1 MSTVGI
7 VLLVVIAV
15 LVASLVLVAL
25 RSLHSIGPSEVG
37 LVNKRLA
44 RRSLDEGNP
53 VALQGE
59 AGFQATLLM
68 PGLRFKLWPIHSV
81 SKHPWVQVPAGE
93 IGVVIAQVGEPV
105 QIGAKSAEYQ
115 PEFGNFNDLGAFLSH
130 GGQKGVQRPV
140 LPPGTLVPIH
150 PAAFLV
156 ITASRVYGEPVSSEL
171 QAVVRQYGAITPEVF
186 GLTPEQLQVTVIAP
200 NGAVDMVGIVTTLD
214 GEPLP
219 AGDIASRL
227 GGFADVEAMEDG
239 GATDAEIIDTLL
251 GRKNELHNNYQD
263 FQAFMAHGGRIG
275 LQHDPLLYGAY
286 LLNPFLVR
294 VEMVP
299 MLVVRQGEVAVV
311 KSFVGLPTLDTSG
324 AEFKFGSIVQPG
336 RRGIWQEPLRTGK
349 YPINPRIYAAEI
361 VPTSILT
368 LNWASATSKA
378 HDLDSS
384 LSAIDGKSREG
395 FVFSIDLQ
403 VQIHVSDTKA
413 PKVISMVGTMQNLV
427 NEVLQ
432 SAVGNHFRNTL
443 QRLEAVRFIETRDE
457 VQQAALEAVTRYL
470 ASYDVETR
478 GVYIQD
484 VVFPVELVQV
494 LTEREIAKQEKAT
507 FHEQREAQSARIEVE
522 KARGTADMQGQ
533 LASSQVSIEIN
544 HNAAEARAEQA
555 RGEAAYVETTARAE
569 ATKVEVM
576 GKADASRISNI
587 GLAEAT
593 KVQAVGAAEASRAE
607 AVGLAEAKAAE
618 ALGLARAEG
627 FEKQKE
633 ALGAAATAIVAA
645 INAIAEGGVDVMPNV
660 LVTGG
665 GSSLDGLAATLIQRL
680 GPDVATMPAV
690 LGSSAEVTP
699 AV

>member
-1 MSTVGI
+1 MLI
-7 VLLVVIAV
+7 ILVV
-15 LVASLVLVAL
+15 SLVIVAL
-25 RSLHSIGPSEVG
+25 AAFTIGRSLRVIGPSEVG

-44 RRSLDEGNP
+44 RRSLADGNP
-53 VALQGE
+53 VASAGE
-59 AGFQATLLM
+59 AGYQAQLLM
-68 PGLRFKLWPIHSV
+68 PGLRFKLWPIYTV

-93 IGVVIAQVGEPV
+93 LGVVIAQVGEPIA
-105 QIGAKSAEYQ
+105 IGAKSAEYHAA
-115 PEFGNFNDLGAFLSH
+115 FGNFSDLAAFLAN

-156 ITASRVYGEPVSSEL
+156 ITASRVYGAPVSSEL
-171 QAVVRQYGAITPEVF
+171 QATARLNRGLTPDVF
-186 GLTPEQLQVTVIAP
+186 GLRPEQLLVTVIAP
-200 NGAVDMVGIVTTLD
+200 KGAIDMVGVVTALD

-227 GGFADVEAMEDG
+227 GGFEDVMAMEGADV
-239 GATDAEIIDTLL
+239 TDAEIIDTLL
-251 GRKNELHNNYQD
+251 GRKNALHNNYQD
-263 FQAFMAHGGRIG
+263 FQAFMTHGGRIG

-286 LLNPFLVR
+286 LLNPFLIS

-299 MLVVRQGEVAVV
+299 MLVVRQGEVAVI

-324 AEFKFGSIVQPG
+324 VEFKFGSIVQPG

-349 YPINPRIYAAEI
+349 YPLNPRVYAAEI

-368 LNWASATSKA
+368 LNWASASSQA
-378 HDLDSS
+378 HNLDSS
-384 LSAIDGKSREG
+384 LSPIEGKSREG

-443 QRLEAVRFIETRDE
+443 QRLEAIKFIETRDE
-457 VQQAALEAVTRYL
+457 VQQAALEAVSRYL

-484 VVFPVELVQV
+484 VIFPNELVQV

-507 FHEQREAQSARIEVE
+507 FHEQREAQHARIEVE

-533 LASSQVSIEIN
+533 LATSQVSIEIN
-544 HNAAEARAEQA
+544 SNQAEAHAAKA
-555 RGEAAYVETTARAE
+555 RGEAAYLETTARAE
-569 ATKVEVM
+569 ATKVEVI
-576 GKADASRISNI
+576 GRADASRIESI
-587 GLAEAT
+587 GLAEASKIT
-593 KVQAVGAAEASRAE
+593 AVGAAEASRDE

-627 FEKQKE
+627 FEAQKL
-633 ALGAAATAIVAA
+633 ALGPNATAMVAA
-645 INAIAEGGVDVMPNV
+645 INAIAEGRINIMPEV

-665 GSSLDGLAATLIQRL
+665 GTSIDGLAATLIRHL
-680 GPDVATMPAV
+680 GNGPAETSATTLPPPA
-690 LGSSAEVTP
+690 A
-699 AV
+699 

>member
-1 MSTVGI
+1 MSTIGI
-7 VLLVVIAV
+7 VLLVCVSAVVLLVV
-15 LVASLVLVAL
+15 LVAT
-25 RSLHSIGPSEVG
+25 RSLHSIGPSEIG
-37 LVNKRLA
+37 LVNKRLS
-44 RRSLDEGNP
+44 RRSLEDGNP
-53 VALQGE
+53 VAMRGE
-59 AGFQATLLM
+59 AGFQAQLLM
-68 PGLRFKLWPIHSV
+68 PGLRFQLWPINSV

-93 IGVVIAQVGEPV
+93 IGVVIAQVGEALK
-105 QIGAKSAEYQ
+105 IGAKSGEYRS
-115 PEFGNFNDLGAFLSH
+115 EFGNFSDLAAFLAH

-140 LPPGTLVPIH
+140 LPPGTLVPLH

-156 ITASRVYGEPVSSEL
+156 ITASRVYGAPVSSEL
-171 QAVVRQYGAITPEVF
+171 QASVRQYGGITPEVF
-186 GLTPEQLQVTVIAP
+186 GLTPDQLEVTVIAP
-200 NGAVDMVGIVTTLD
+200 NGTTDMVGIVTALE

-227 GGFADVEAMEDG
+227 GGFEDVQAMEAS

-263 FQAFMAHGGRIG
+263 FQAFMTHGGRIG

-286 LLNPFLVR
+286 LLNPFLIR

-299 MLVVRQGEVAVV
+299 MLVVRQGEVAVM

-336 RRGIWQEPLRTGK
+336 RRGLWQEPLRTGK

-368 LNWASATSKA
+368 LNWASASSQA
-378 HDLDSS
+378 HNLDSS
-384 LSAIDGKSREG
+384 LSPIAGKSREG

-484 VVFPVELVQV
+484 VIFPVELVQV

-507 FHEQREAQSARIEVE
+507 FHEQREAQHARIEVE

-544 HNAAEARAEQA
+544 HNSAEARAESA

-576 GKADASRISNI
+576 GRADASRIENL
-587 GLAEAT
+587 GRAEAS

-627 FEKQKE
+627 FEAQKE
-633 ALGAAATAIVAA
+633 ALGSAATAIVAA
-645 INAIAEGGVDVMPNV
+645 INAIAEGGIDVMPNV

-665 GSSLDGLAATLIQRL
+665 GSSIDGLAATLIQRL
-680 GPDVATMPAV
+680 GIDTTARPA
-690 LGSSAEVTP
+690 A
-699 AV
+699 AVPLVHPVP